1 MERGCQPRA
10 SGRERSVPVAADIF
24 YASLFLFGLG
34 VGLLMVFRCVCGL
47 ILGAEL

>member
-24 YASLFLFGLG
+24 LCFSILIWLGSWVVDGFPMRFGLW
-34 VGLLMVFRCVCGL
+34 FD
-47 ILGAEL
+47 A